1 MLKNAACSVAYVFYQ
16 LQTKRFTPD
25 SQDPTCTRS
34 HQAFRSWWFALWV
47 EWQHQKL
54 HTHTHTRSFPGCQKS
69 LTKYTARL
77 ITRLMQ
83 HEHAAVHLAGNAAA
97 VMKTSPHLHL
107 HLRWLSSLFVSR
119 SSPPRWNG
127 RKKRVQVRRVKSD
140 FDVCFWTLEQY
151 FSPRD
156 WRCGHLNKAG
166 KKNKWRSAYFR
177 VEEKQE
183 ALNVECQQ
191 FKEVQGRWTH
201 THTHTHMRTC
211 THSMSFTLN
220 KQEASWTLTRL
231 CSLLLRLPLALHTHI
246 RVSNNPGRP
255 VWASHCCVTYTH
267 THTHASPVSA
277 AYNW

>member
-54 HTHTHTRSFPGCQKS
+54 HTHTHTRSFPSCQKS

-97 VMKTSPHLHL
+97 VMKTSPHLNL

-119 SSPPRWNG
+119 SSPPPMERQEKESSSALCQVWLW
-127 RKKRVQVRRVKSD
+127 RVFLNFGTVLLAPG
-140 FDVCFWTLEQY
+140 LEMW
-151 FSPRD
+151 PP
-156 WRCGHLNKAG
+156 
-166 KKNKWRSAYFR
+166 
-177 VEEKQE
+177 KQ
-183 ALNVECQQ
+183 
-191 FKEVQGRWTH
+191 GW
-201 THTHTHMRTC
+201 
-211 THSMSFTLN
+211 
-220 KQEASWTLTRL
+220 
-231 CSLLLRLPLALHTHI
+231 
-246 RVSNNPGRP
+246 
-255 VWASHCCVTYTH
+255 
-267 THTHASPVSA
+267 
-277 AYNW
+277 

>member
-97 VMKTSPHLHL
+97 VMKTSPHLNL

-119 SSPPRWNG
+119 SSPPPDG
-127 RKKRVQVRRVKSD
+127 
-140 FDVCFWTLEQY
+140 T
-151 FSPRD
+151 
-156 WRCGHLNKAG
+156 AG
-166 KKNKWRSAYFR
+166 KR
-177 VEEKQE
+177 E
-183 ALNVECQQ
+183 
-191 FKEVQGRWTH
+191 FKCAV
-201 THTHTHMRTC
+201 
-211 THSMSFTLN
+211 SSL
-220 KQEASWTLTRL
+220 TLTCVFELWNSTSR
-231 CSLLLRLPLALHTHI
+231 
-246 RVSNNPGRP
+246 PGIGD
-255 VWASHCCVTYTH
+255 VAT
-267 THTHASPVSA
+267 
-277 AYNW
+277 